1 MITLGSI
8 REYISSLDI
17 TEDEYVYMGILDA
30 KQERS
35 LGVYNSKHQY
45 NSHKALGGPDLEGY
59 GEKYVTIL
67 VHWNKSPRDTEKV
80 AVGLYEMLRRARDIQ
95 TEDGT
100 IKFFQLLYDPQD
112 IGTDDSGI
120 YEWVIETA
128 VIFEKKREGE

>member
-1 MITLGSI
+1 MITLESI
-8 REYISSLDI
+8 REYISSLSI
-17 TEDEYVYMGILDA
+17 AEDERVYMGTLDA
-30 KQERS
+30 EQEKS

-67 VHWNKSPRDTEKV
+67 VHWNKSTRDTEKV
-80 AVGLYEMLRRARDIQ
+80 TMGLYETLRRVRDIQ

-100 IKFFQLLYDPQD
+100 IKFFQLLYAPQD
-112 IGTDDSGI
+112 IGKDDTGI
-120 YEWVIETA
+120 CEWVIEAA